1 MIINNWSQRL
11 SKLQEKW
18 SMLESW
24 VLDPPNK
31 AISKPQVILRRILR
45 IMYAVTRDLM
55 NGQISL
61 HAMSLVYTTI
71 LSVVPLLA
79 LSFSVL
85 KAFNV
90 QDKFTPML
98 YSFFEPMGEKGL
110 EIHQQILSFVSN
122 MKVGVLGIVG
132 FVLLFY
138 TAVSLVQKI
147 ERAFNTIWLAPQL
160 RSIGDRFSQYL
171 SVILVGPVLVVAAVS
186 VTASTM
192 NSTFIKSLAAIE
204 PFGSLIILLT
214 KLMPFLMIIMAFTFF
229 YAMMPNT
236 KVKFT
241 SALWGGVVGGS
252 AWQASSLIFTAFVVN
267 STKYDAIYSGFA
279 VGILLL
285 IWLYMNWLILLLGSS
300 IAFYHQHGNN
310 ITRNSEFES
319 SPVLL
324 EKVGLEVMIHIG
336 TCFEERIGPISQTE
350 LEQRKFV
357 PPILTR
363 QIINKLLKAGLV
375 VVAGDDADQLVPGR
389 STDQI
394 TAADILNAL
403 RHDHSHLSSKLSF
416 SPSLDHLS
424 ENYQKNIDTQFSHL
438 SLRDLINQTQN

>member
-1 MIINNWSQRL
+1 MQ
-11 SKLQEKW
+11 KLQDSW
-18 SMLESW
+18 SKFESW
-24 VLDPPNK
+24 LLDPPLK
-31 AISKPQVILRRILR
+31 ALSKPELISRRILR
-45 IMYAVTRDLM
+45 IMYAVVRDLA

-71 LSVVPLLA
+71 LSIVPLLA

-98 YSFFEPMGEKGL
+98 ASFLEPMGEKGL
-110 EIHQQILSFVSN
+110 EIQLNILSFVDN
-122 MKVGVLGIVG
+122 VKVGVLGIVG

-138 TAVSLVQKI
+138 TAISLVQKI

-160 RSIGDRFSQYL
+160 RSIGNRFSQYL
-171 SVILVGPVLVVAAVS
+171 SVILVGPVLIVAAIS

-192 NSTFIKSLAAIE
+192 NSSLIQTLAEIE
-204 PFGSLIILLT
+204 PFGSLIIMLT
-214 KLMPFLMIIMAFTFF
+214 KLMPFLMIIIAFTFF

-241 SALWGGVVGGS
+241 SALWGGIVGGS

-267 STKYDAIYSGFA
+267 STNYDAIYSGFA

-285 IWLYMNWLILLLGSS
+285 IWLYMNWLILLMGSS

-310 ITRNSEFES
+310 ITRNANFEA

-324 EKVGLEVMIHIG
+324 EKVGLEVMVRVAE
-336 TCFEERIGPISQTE
+336 CFEQGAGPISQTR
-350 LEQRKFV
+350 LEQRKFL
-357 PPILTR
+357 PPALTR
-363 QIINKLLKAGLV
+363 QVINKLLEAGLV
-375 VVAGDDADQLVPGR
+375 IVAGADSDCLVPGK

-394 TAADILNAL
+394 TVADILNAL
-403 RHDHSHLSSKLSF
+403 RHDQSHLYKKLNF
-416 SPSLDHLS
+416 APSLERLS
-424 ENYQKNIDTQFSHL
+424 EDYQSNIDNQFGQIL
-438 SLRDLINQTQN
+438 LRDLINQQQK

>member
-1 MIINNWSQRL
+1 MSN
-11 SKLQEKW
+11 LQDKW
-18 SMLESW
+18 NSFESW
-24 VLDPPNK
+24 LLDPPSVPLTEPMK
-31 AISKPQVILRRILR
+31 VLRRSLR
-45 IMYAVTRDLM
+45 ILYAVVRDLV
-55 NGQISL
+55 NGQLSL

-71 LSVVPLLA
+71 LSIVPLLA

-98 YSFFEPMGEKGL
+98 YSFLEPMGAKGL

-122 MKVGVLGIVG
+122 MKVGVLGILG

-171 SVILVGPVLVVAAVS
+171 SVILVGPVLVVAAIS
-186 VTASTM
+186 LTASTM
-192 NSTFIKSLAAIE
+192 NSSLVQSLAAIE
-204 PFGSLIILLT
+204 PFGSLIIVLT
-214 KLMPFLMIIMAFTFF
+214 KLTPFLMIIGAFTFF

-236 KVKFT
+236 RVKLS
-241 SALWGGVVGGS
+241 SALCGGVVGGS
-252 AWQASSLIFTAFVVN
+252 VWQATSLLFTAFMVN

-285 IWLYMNWLILLLGSS
+285 IWLYANWLILLLGSS
-300 IAFYHQHGNN
+300 IAFYHQHGNT
-310 ITRNSEFES
+310 ITRNAEFES
-319 SPVLL
+319 SSLL
-324 EKVGLEVMIHIG
+324 FEKVGMEVMVHIG
-336 TCFEERIGPISQTE
+336 HCFQKGMSPVSQAE

-357 PPILTR
+357 PPVLTR
-363 QIINKLLKAGLV
+363 QIVHKLLKGGLI
-375 VVAGDDADQLVPGR
+375 VVAGENADCLVPAR

-394 TAADILNAL
+394 TVADIYNAL
-403 RHDHSHLSSKLSF
+403 RHDHSFLAQKLKF
-416 SPSLDHLS
+416 SGPLDNLTDKF
-424 ENYQKNIDTQFSHL
+424 QQNIDKEFGHL
-438 SLRDLINQTQN
+438 LLRDLINQTQN

>member
-1 MIINNWSQRL
+1 L
-11 SKLQEKW
+11 SKLQEKLEE
-18 SMLESW
+18 LESW

-31 AISKPQVILRRILR
+31 KLTKPELITRRILR
-45 IMYAVTRDLM
+45 IAFAVIRDLI

-71 LSVVPLLA
+71 LSIVPLLA

-90 QDKFTPML
+90 HDKFTPML
-98 YSFFEPMGEKGL
+98 YSFLEPMGEKGL
-110 EIHQQILSFVSN
+110 EIHQNILGFVDN

-138 TAVSLVQKI
+138 TAISLVQKI

-171 SVILVGPVLVVAAVS
+171 SVILVGPVLIVAAIS

-192 NSTFIKSLAAIE
+192 NSSFVHTLAAIE
-204 PFGSLIILLT
+204 PFGSLIILFT
-214 KLMPFLMIIMAFTFF
+214 KLTPFLMIIGAFTFF
-229 YAMMPNT
+229 YAIIPNT

-267 STKYDAIYSGFA
+267 SAKYDAIYSGFA

-310 ITRNSEFES
+310 ITRNSAFES

-324 EKVGLEVMIHIG
+324 EKVGLELMVHIAKR
-336 TCFEERIGPISQTE
+336 FENRTGPVSQLE

-357 PPILTR
+357 PPVLTR
-363 QIINKLLKAGLV
+363 QIINKLLKSDLV
-375 VVAGDDADQLVPGR
+375 VVAGDNADKLVPGR

-394 TAADILNAL
+394 SLADIFNAL
-403 RHDHSHLSSKLSF
+403 RHDHSNLAQKLKF
-416 SPSLDHLS
+416 SASLESVSNDF
-424 ENYQKNIDTQFSHL
+424 QKNLDNHFSHL
-438 SLRDLINQTQN
+438 SLRDLINPTQN